1 MLQDGDG
8 VSRETALVRDA
19 RMLWGLGW
27 LQLISQETFT
37 DPPFGWKGRA
47 STIAGFVEG
56 GFQVHFG
63 MASTRL
69 VNRHGYYKSQGFTA
83 GLSRIV
89 GDGPDSQDPDSD
101 GALDEVTMGEIA
113 AVSLWLALQPSP
125 VETQP
130 SDPIRQQSAMRGR
143 ALMESL
149 ACTSCHTQHFAVTE
163 PTYVVAGGIGGWDG
177 REGLRVNLHEWA
189 FGDQPAQP
197 QPGAATLLPIWSD
210 LRRHDMGPALAD
222 AHDTF
227 RDDAPGLPTADGFA
241 TFFGR
246 SEFLTTP
253 LWGIAVTAP
262 YLHDGRAPTIRDA
275 ILAHGGEA
283 NESLSKFLTAPA
295 ADQQAVLDLLD
306 TFTWFEAPLP

>member
-1 MLQDGDG
+1 MTRALDMLEAAGPDADRLDMG
-8 VSRETALVRDA
+8 VITAGVAMTWIQSGGSLSALWSTTYGRLVVTKVGLVVAVIVLAAHNRQRLVPSLVTLADA
-19 RMLWGLGW
+19 PGGLG
-27 LQLISQETFT
+27 
-37 DPPFGWKGRA
+37 
-47 STIAGFVEG
+47 
-56 GFQVHFG
+56 
-63 MASTRL
+63 
-69 VNRHGYYKSQGFTA
+69 
-83 GLSRIV
+83 
-89 GDGPDSQDPDSD
+89 QDPDSD